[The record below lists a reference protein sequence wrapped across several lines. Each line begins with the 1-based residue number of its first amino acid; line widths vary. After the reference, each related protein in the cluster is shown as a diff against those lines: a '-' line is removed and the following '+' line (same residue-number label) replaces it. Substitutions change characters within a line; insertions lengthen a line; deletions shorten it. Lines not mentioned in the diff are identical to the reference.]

1 MSKSY
6 KIFQGKD
13 GDWYFNILA
22 DNGQVMATSEGYTRH
37 RDAVRGVAA
46 LRLRLASSSPGP
58 VPENRHPVAQNSHP
72 IHKPEALTFD
82 PGMA

>member
-1 MSKSY
+1 MAKSY

-22 DNGQVMATSEGYTRH
+22 ENGQVMATSEGYTRH
-37 RDAVRGVAA
+37 RDAVRGVVA
-46 LRLRLASSSPGP
+46 LRTRLMESVPRDDHTPRPTIASRKLS
-58 VPENRHPVAQNSHP
+58 Q
-72 IHKPEALTFD
+72 KPASLAFD